1 MNHQQALQAHFAPSI
16 EFALLKPEV
25 SLMLRVSLLI
35 LALFLSSI
43 GMGVPGGAALSAEHR
58 IQLNHL
64 DYLLALDRLDYYSEG
79 LADQL
84 ATHNQE
90 ITAEAIREITPEDFA
105 AEQFPRSELDNPE
118 KWNELILT
126 TLHKKSRT
134 SGRVT
139 LQDLTWN
146 YNFFRKKL
154 MEAFKS
160 DPVVLKTDNS
170 FKNLSLQAPQ
180 YSKRSVPQ
188 VAGQKILLDA
198 ERYIAEKTTRG
209 LFWDAA
215 LTNKEIE
222 FHLGTE
228 RDFRQVIL
236 KQERQVIAEIKTRS
250 SNYNKIYLVFD
261 PEANTY
267 SYAFTRISGDDRI
280 KHLIAQLRILKFNNK
295 VAVKNNFVKVYGSA
309 IQIHSEQEARLLE
322 IFSKLPKADLVVIGQ
337 KSALSHVI
345 ANAGMMALVQPDITA
360 FIGPDK
366 SPVQKL
372 SQRVNES
379 GSYFSVTSKA
389 SIVTSEFEKL
399 ATPTTSRYEIFN
411 SEQPSHDVS
420 DVLFETTA
428 GRIVRWRFISNM
440 WGDEVIP
447 VARALRKSGHQKVI
461 YIGTAG
467 AVVNK
472 GLKVGDVVAPSKT
485 YTQGGKLLDLEQP
498 SYGKDFV
505 KTGSTLGQ
513 VTSPFDETKKWFEH
527 WNEKI
532 DLVELETGYLR
543 EELGMDISFQP
554 YLLVSDVVGSVHESL
569 AVAGSDSS
577 KRKNG
582 QLKLLES
589 LFIQN
594 GIKAPLSVVEMITSK
609 MAVESMFQKINRLR
623 PSRDITSKL
632 QLTQLALRQ
641 GLIQDDQLEALIKSE
656 AAFTLQLLMDKLER
670 FSTALE
676 IISKKIANIQFAITG
691 GDEFLNGTWNPKKI
705 LKLQLMTGNL
715 SSLDAIKIYQSELEK
730 IHALMGKELQIELI
744 NFNKELLHQSI
755 PFTSGSSRVLIK
767 HYDSSFLKPLGLNK
781 EIDRNGGIRL
791 RKIIETAGGP
801 RCEALFL

>member
-1 MNHQQALQAHFAPSI
+1 
-16 EFALLKPEV
+16 
-25 SLMLRVSLLI
+25 MLRVSLLI

-43 GMGVPGGAALSAEHR
+43 GMGLPGGDALSAEHR
-58 IQLNHL
+58 IQLNQL
-64 DYLLALDRLDYYSEG
+64 DYLLAIDRLDYYSDG

-84 ATHNQE
+84 TTHNQE

-105 AEQFPRSELDNPE
+105 AEQFPRSDLDNPE

-154 MEAFKS
+154 MEAFKC
-160 DPVVLKTDNS
+160 DPVVLKSDNS
-170 FKNLSLQAPQ
+170 FKNFSLQAPQ

-188 VAGQKILLDA
+188 VAGQTILLDA

-236 KQERQVIAEIKTRS
+236 NQERQVIAEIKTRS

-261 PEANTY
+261 PQANTY

-295 VAVKNNFVKVYGSA
+295 VAVKNNFVKIYGSA
-309 IQIHSEQEARLLE
+309 NQVHSEQESRLLE

-337 KSALSHVI
+337 KNALSNVI
-345 ANAGMMALVQPDITA
+345 ANAGMMAQVQPDITS
-360 FIGPDK
+360 FLGPDK
-366 SPVQKL
+366 SPAQKL

-389 SIVTSEFEKL
+389 SVVTSEFERL
-399 ATPTTSRYEIFN
+399 AAPTTSRYEIFN

-420 DVLFETTA
+420 DVLFETTE

-447 VARALRKSGHQKVI
+447 VARALRKSGHQKVV

-467 AVVNK
+467 ALINK

-485 YTQGGKLLDLEQP
+485 YTQAGKLLELEKP

-513 VTSPFDETKKWFEH
+513 VTSPFEETKKWFDH

-543 EELGMDISFQP
+543 EELGLDISFQP

-594 GIKAPLSVVEMITSK
+594 GIKAPLFNVKTISLEG
-609 MAVESMFQKINRLR
+609 AVHRMFQKINSLR
-623 PSRDITSKL
+623 PSRDNTSKL
-632 QLTQLALRQ
+632 QLAQLALRQ
-641 GLIQDDQLEALIKSE
+641 GLVLDDQLEALIKSE
-656 AAFTLQLLMDKLER
+656 AAFDKKLMMDKLEK
-670 FSTALE
+670 FSNTVEL
-676 IISKKIANIQFAITG
+676 ISKKLAHIQFAITG

-705 LKLQLMTGNL
+705 LKLQIMAGNL
-715 SSLDAIKIYQSELEK
+715 SSLEAKKIYESELSK
-730 IHALMGKELQIELI
+730 IHTLMGQELQIEMI
-744 NFNKELLHQSI
+744 SFNKELIPQSL
-755 PFTSGSSRVLIK
+755 PFKSSSSRVLTK
-767 HYDSSFLKPLGLNK
+767 YYENTFFKPLGLNK
-781 EIDRNGGIRL
+781 EIDRNGGIRF
-791 RKIIETAGGP
+791 REIIETAGAP